1 MLKRSLLA
9 LSLGVLSI
17 GAMPAAAQAAEAL
30 VNTGSPATPFPQN
43 KQNEPAV
50 AIDPTNPSVLVAG
63 ANDEIDK
70 RPAHGSDCPFTPGVG
85 GSGIYFSFDGGA
97 SWIQPTYQGCER
109 PRPAPPGVGP
119 DRHAAELLRERP
131 GLRRRPGARL
141 RAAARRRA
149 ATSAGRTARGSTTRT

>member
-43 KQNEPAV
+43 KQNEPTV

-63 ANDEIDK
+63 ANEEIDNA
-70 RPAHGSDCPFTPGVG
+70 PCAGNDCSFTLGVG

-97 SWIQPTYQGCER
+97 SWVQPTYQGWSAR
-109 PRPAPPGVGP
+109 PVPRAWARSAPC
-119 DRHAAELLRERP
+119 RT
-131 GLRRRPGARL
+131 
-141 RAAARRRA
+141 
-149 ATSAGRTARGSTTRT
+149 TSRTAWSPTEIP